1 MKEEFLEVY
10 SPEGTKTGQKKSKS
24 EIHRKGLFHSTVH
37 VWIFTD
43 EGNILIQ
50 KRSKKKELNP
60 GVWDVSVAG
69 HVKFN
74 ENIKKAAKRETLEE
88 TGININTKDL
98 LKIGVYKSI
107 NIHPTAIDKE
117 FFHTYILK
125 IDKNSINLDFKNNE
139 VDDLKFI
146 SIEEMES
153 LIKEENNKIFIG
165 KNRKYYSDVLKS
177 IKFDNYQYFLEQHQ
191 DLKVC

>member
-37 VWIFTD
+37 VWIFTE

-74 ENIKKAAKRETLEE
+74 ENIKKAARRETLEE

-98 LKIGVYKSI
+98 LKIGVYRSI

-153 LIKEENNKIFIG
+153 LIREESNKIFID

-177 IKFDNYQYFLEQHQ
+177 IKFDNYQ
-191 DLKVC
+191 

>member
-37 VWIFTD
+37 VWIFTE

-69 HVKFN
+69 HIKFN

-88 TGININTKDL
+88 TGININIEDL
-98 LKIGVYKSI
+98 LKIGVYRSI

-177 IKFDNYQYFLEQHQ
+177 IKFDNCQ
-191 DLKVC
+191 

>member
-1 MKEEFLEVY
+1 MEVY

-37 VWIFTD
+37 VWIFTE

-98 LKIGVYKSI
+98 LKIGVYRSI

-146 SIEEMES
+146 SVEEMES

-177 IKFDNYQYFLEQHQ
+177 IKFDNYQ
-191 DLKVC
+191 

>member
-37 VWIFTD
+37 VWIFTE

-69 HVKFN
+69 HIKFN

-98 LKIGVYKSI
+98 LKIGVYRSI

-125 IDKNSINLDFKNNE
+125 IDKNSINLGFKNNE

-177 IKFDNYQYFLEQHQ
+177 IKFDNYQ
-191 DLKVC
+191 

>member
-69 HVKFN
+69 HIKFN

-98 LKIGVYKSI
+98 LKIGVYRSI

-125 IDKNSINLDFKNNE
+125 IDKNSINLGFKNNE

-146 SIEEMES
+146 SIEEMEN

-177 IKFDNYQYFLEQHQ
+177 IKFDNYQ
-191 DLKVC
+191 

>member
-37 VWIFTD
+37 VWIFTE

-69 HVKFN
+69 HIKFN

-88 TGININTKDL
+88 TGVTINTKDL
-98 LKIGVYKSI
+98 LKIGVYRSI

-177 IKFDNYQYFLEQHQ
+177 IKFDNYQ
-191 DLKVC
+191 

>member
-37 VWIFTD
+37 VWIFTE

-69 HVKFN
+69 HIKFN

-88 TGININTKDL
+88 IGININTKDL
-98 LKIGVYKSI
+98 LKIGVYRSI

-177 IKFDNYQYFLEQHQ
+177 IKFDNYQ
-191 DLKVC
+191 

>member
-69 HVKFN
+69 HIKFN

-88 TGININTKDL
+88 TGININTEDL
-98 LKIGVYKSI
+98 LKIGVYRSI

-125 IDKNSINLDFKNNE
+125 IDKNSINLGFKNNE

-177 IKFDNYQYFLEQHQ
+177 IKFDNYQ
-191 DLKVC
+191 

>member
-37 VWIFTD
+37 VWIFTE

-153 LIKEENNKIFIG
+153 LIKEVNNKIFIG

-177 IKFDNYQYFLEQHQ
+177 IKFDNYQ
-191 DLKVC
+191 

>member
-37 VWIFTD
+37 VWIFTE

-69 HVKFN
+69 HIKYN

-88 TGININTKDL
+88 TGVNINTKDL
-98 LKIGVYKSI
+98 LKIGVYRSI
-107 NIHPTAIDKE
+107 NIHPKAIDKE
-117 FFHTYILK
+117 FLHTYILK
-125 IDKNSINLDFKNNE
+125 IDENSIDLNHKNNE

-153 LIKEENNKIFIG
+153 LIKKENNKIFIG
-165 KNRKYYSDVLKS
+165 KNRKYYRDVLQS
-177 IKFDNYQYFLEQHQ
+177 IKFYNYQ
-191 DLKVC
+191 

>member
-37 VWIFTD
+37 VWIFTE

-69 HVKFN
+69 HIKFN

-98 LKIGVYKSI
+98 LKIGVYRSI

-153 LIKEENNKIFIG
+153 LIREENNKIFID

-177 IKFDNYQYFLEQHQ
+177 IKFDNYQ
-191 DLKVC
+191 

>member
-37 VWIFTD
+37 VWIFTE

-69 HVKFN
+69 HIKFN
-74 ENIKKAAKRETLEE
+74 ENIKKAAIRETLEE

-98 LKIGVYKSI
+98 LKIGVYRSI

-125 IDKNSINLDFKNNE
+125 IDKNSINLGFKNNE

-177 IKFDNYQYFLEQHQ
+177 IKFDNYQ
-191 DLKVC
+191 

>member
-37 VWIFTD
+37 VWIFTE

-60 GVWDVSVAG
+60 GGWDVCVAG
-69 HVKFN
+69 HIKFN

-88 TGININTKDL
+88 TGININIEDL
-98 LKIGVYKSI
+98 LKIGVYRSI

-177 IKFDNYQYFLEQHQ
+177 IKFDNYR
-191 DLKVC
+191 

>member
-37 VWIFTD
+37 VWIFTE

-69 HVKFN
+69 HIKFN

-98 LKIGVYKSI
+98 LKIGIYRSI

-125 IDKNSINLDFKNNE
+125 IDKNSINLGFKNNE

-177 IKFDNYQYFLEQHQ
+177 IKFDNYQ
-191 DLKVC
+191 

>member
-10 SPEGTKTGQKKSKS
+10 SPDGTKTGQKKSKS

-37 VWIFTD
+37 VWIFTE

-98 LKIGVYKSI
+98 LKIGVYRSI

-153 LIKEENNKIFIG
+153 LIKKENNKIFIG
-165 KNRKYYSDVLKS
+165 KNRKYYGDVLQS
-177 IKFDNYQYFLEQHQ
+177 IKFDNYQ
-191 DLKVC
+191 

>member
-37 VWIFTD
+37 VWIFTE

-69 HVKFN
+69 HIKFN

-98 LKIGVYKSI
+98 LKIGVYRSI

-177 IKFDNYQYFLEQHQ
+177 IKLDNYQ
-191 DLKVC
+191 

>member
-1 MKEEFLEVY
+1 MKEEFLEIY

-37 VWIFTD
+37 VWIFTE

-69 HVKFN
+69 HIKFN

-88 TGININTKDL
+88 TGMNINTKDL
-98 LKIGVYKSI
+98 LKIGVYRSI

-125 IDKNSINLDFKNNE
+125 VDKNSINLDFKNNE

-177 IKFDNYQYFLEQHQ
+177 IKFDNYQ
-191 DLKVC
+191 

>member
-37 VWIFTD
+37 VWIFTE

-69 HVKFN
+69 HIKFN

-98 LKIGVYKSI
+98 LKIGVYRSV

-125 IDKNSINLDFKNNE
+125 IDKNSINLGFKNNE

-177 IKFDNYQYFLEQHQ
+177 IKFDNYQ
-191 DLKVC
+191 

>member
-37 VWIFTD
+37 VWIFTE

-69 HVKFN
+69 HIKFN

-98 LKIGVYKSI
+98 LKIGVYRNI

-177 IKFDNYQYFLEQHQ
+177 IKFDNYQ
-191 DLKVC
+191 

>member
-10 SPEGTKTGQKKSKS
+10 SPDGTKTGQKKSKS

-37 VWIFTD
+37 VWIFTE

-69 HVKFN
+69 HIKFN

-98 LKIGVYKSI
+98 LKIGVYRSI

-177 IKFDNYQYFLEQHQ
+177 IKFDNYQ
-191 DLKVC
+191 

>member
-37 VWIFTD
+37 VWIFTE

-98 LKIGVYKSI
+98 LKIGVYRSI

-153 LIKEENNKIFIG
+153 LINEENNKIFIG

-177 IKFDNYQYFLEQHQ
+177 IKFDNYQ
-191 DLKVC
+191 

>member
-1 MKEEFLEVY
+1 MNEEFLEVY
-10 SPEGTKTGQKKSKS
+10 SPVGTKTGQKKSKS

-37 VWIFTD
+37 VWIFTE

-69 HVKFN
+69 HIKFN

-98 LKIGVYKSI
+98 LKIGVYRSI

-125 IDKNSINLDFKNNE
+125 IDKNSIDLDYKNNE

-146 SIEEMES
+146 SIVEMES
-153 LIKEENNKIFIG
+153 LIKKENNKIFIG
-165 KNRKYYSDVLKS
+165 KNRKYYRDVLKS
-177 IKFDNYQYFLEQHQ
+177 IKFHNYQ
-191 DLKVC
+191 

>member
-1 MKEEFLEVY
+1 MKEEFLGVY

-37 VWIFTD
+37 VWIFTE

-50 KRSKKKELNP
+50 KRSKTKELNP

-69 HVKFN
+69 HIKFN

-98 LKIGVYKSI
+98 LKIGVYRSI

-125 IDKNSINLDFKNNE
+125 IDKNSINLGFKNNE

-146 SIEEMES
+146 SIEEMEN

-177 IKFDNYQYFLEQHQ
+177 IKFDNYQ
-191 DLKVC
+191 

>member
-24 EIHRKGLFHSTVH
+24 EIHRKGLFHSTIH
-37 VWIFTD
+37 VWIFTE

-69 HVKFN
+69 HIKFN

-98 LKIGVYKSI
+98 LKIGVYRSI

-125 IDKNSINLDFKNNE
+125 IDKNSINLGFKNNE

-177 IKFDNYQYFLEQHQ
+177 IKFDNYQ
-191 DLKVC
+191 

>member
-37 VWIFTD
+37 VWIFTE

-69 HVKFN
+69 HIKFN

-98 LKIGVYKSI
+98 LKIGVYRSI

-125 IDKNSINLDFKNNE
+125 IDKNSVNLDFKNNE

-177 IKFDNYQYFLEQHQ
+177 IKFDNYQ
-191 DLKVC
+191 

>member
-37 VWIFTD
+37 VWIFTE

-69 HVKFN
+69 HIKFN

-98 LKIGVYKSI
+98 LKIGVYGSI

-177 IKFDNYQYFLEQHQ
+177 IKFDNYQ
-191 DLKVC
+191 

>member
-60 GVWDVSVAG
+60 GIWDVSVAG
-69 HVKFN
+69 HIKFN

-98 LKIGVYKSI
+98 LKIGVYRSI

-125 IDKNSINLDFKNNE
+125 IDKNSIDLDYKNNE

-177 IKFDNYQYFLEQHQ
+177 IKFDNYQ
-191 DLKVC
+191 

>member
-37 VWIFTD
+37 VWIFTE
-43 EGNILIQ
+43 EGNVLIQ

-69 HVKFN
+69 HIKFN

-98 LKIGVYKSI
+98 LKIGVYRSI

-153 LIKEENNKIFIG
+153 LIKEKNNKIFIG

-177 IKFDNYQYFLEQHQ
+177 IKFDNYQ
-191 DLKVC
+191 

>member
-37 VWIFTD
+37 VWIFTE

-74 ENIKKAAKRETLEE
+74 ENIKKAARRETLEE

-98 LKIGVYKSI
+98 LKIGVYRSI

-153 LIKEENNKIFIG
+153 LIREENNKIFIG

-177 IKFDNYQYFLEQHQ
+177 IKFDNYQ
-191 DLKVC
+191 

>member
-10 SPEGTKTGQKKSKS
+10 STVGTKTGQKKSKS
-24 EIHRKGLFHSTVH
+24 EIHRKGLYHSTVH
-37 VWIFTD
+37 VWIFTE

-60 GVWDVSVAG
+60 GIWDVSVAG
-69 HVKFN
+69 HIKFN

-98 LKIGVYKSI
+98 LKIGVYRSI

-125 IDKNSINLDFKNNE
+125 IDKNSINLDYKNNE

-153 LIKEENNKIFIG
+153 LIKKENNKIFIG

-177 IKFDNYQYFLEQHQ
+177 IKFDNYQ
-191 DLKVC
+191 

>member
-69 HVKFN
+69 HIKFN

-98 LKIGVYKSI
+98 LKIGVYRSI

-125 IDKNSINLDFKNNE
+125 IDKNSINLGFKNNE

-146 SIEEMES
+146 TIEEMES

-177 IKFDNYQYFLEQHQ
+177 IKFDNYQ
-191 DLKVC
+191 

>member
-10 SPEGTKTGQKKSKS
+10 SPEGIKTGQKKSKS

-37 VWIFTD
+37 VWIFTE
-43 EGNILIQ
+43 EGNVLIQ

-69 HVKFN
+69 HIKFN

-98 LKIGVYKSI
+98 LKIVEYAVLNQHSNATEKLLI
-107 NIHPTAIDKE
+107 ND
-117 FFHTYILK
+117 IL
-125 IDKNSINLDFKNNE
+125 
-139 VDDLKFI
+139 FI
-146 SIEEMES
+146 LFYLS
-153 LIKEENNKIFIG
+153 FYG
-165 KNRKYYSDVLKS
+165 FRV
-177 IKFDNYQYFLEQHQ
+177 
-191 DLKVC
+191 VG

>member
-1 MKEEFLEVY
+1 MKTTESLELLEIY
-10 SPEGTKTGQKKSKS
+10 TSKGKKTGKKESKS
-24 EIHRKGLFHSTVH
+24 EIHRKGLFHATVH
-37 VWIFTD
+37 VWIFTKKG
-43 EGNILIQ
+43 EILIQ

-69 HVKFN
+69 HIKFN

-98 LKIGVYKSI
+98 FKIGVYRSI

-125 IDKNSINLDFKNNE
+125 IDKNSIDLDYKNNE
-139 VDDLKFI
+139 IDDLKFI

-153 LIKEENNKIFIG
+153 LIKKENNKIFIG

-177 IKFDNYQYFLEQHQ
+177 IKFDNYQ
-191 DLKVC
+191 

>member
-69 HVKFN
+69 HIKFN

-98 LKIGVYKSI
+98 LKIGVYRNI

-125 IDKNSINLDFKNNE
+125 IDKNSINLEYKNNE
-139 VDDLKFI
+139 VDELKFI
-146 SIEEMES
+146 SIDEMES
-153 LIKEENNKIFIG
+153 LIKKENNKIFIG
-165 KNRKYYSDVLKS
+165 KDKKYYSDVLKS
-177 IKFDNYQYFLEQHQ
+177 IKFDNYQ
-191 DLKVC
+191 

>member
-37 VWIFTD
+37 VWIFTE

-69 HVKFN
+69 HIKFN

-98 LKIGVYKSI
+98 FKIGVYRSI

-125 IDKNSINLDFKNNE
+125 IDKNSINLGFKNNE

-177 IKFDNYQYFLEQHQ
+177 IKFDNYQ
-191 DLKVC
+191 

>member
-10 SPEGTKTGQKKSKS
+10 SPDGTKTGQKKSKS

-37 VWIFTD
+37 IWIFTE

-69 HVKFN
+69 HIKFN

-98 LKIGVYKSI
+98 LKIGVYRSI

-125 IDKNSINLDFKNNE
+125 IDKNSINLDYKNNE

-153 LIKEENNKIFIG
+153 LIKKENNKIFIG

-177 IKFDNYQYFLEQHQ
+177 IKFGNYQ
-191 DLKVC
+191 